1 VDFSTLGLE
10 DNSGTVIATRSFI
23 ARSRGTVLKFMRSFV
38 RAMQRF
44 KTDKEFSKKVMP
56 KFARLNDEKMLEATW
71 EEYAKRMQRDPRVS
85 LKGIQSLMER
95 SSDSGKQELKPERIV
110 DSSIVDELERNGFID
125 SVYK

>member
-1 VDFSTLGLE
+1 
-10 DNSGTVIATRSFI
+10 
-23 ARSRGTVLKFMRSFV
+23 
-38 RAMQRF
+38 
-44 KTDKEFSKKVMP
+44 
-56 KFARLNDEKMLEATW
+56 MLEATW
-71 EEYAKRMQRDPRVS
+71 EKYAKRMQRVPRVS